1 MINLLLCGNKK
12 VFDGALTELISI
24 TNRTKESIN
33 CYIFTMDASR
43 IKPEYVPIENKQI
56 DFLNKVIQKKNKE
69 NKVTKVDVTNL
80 YEQEFL
86 NCKNE
91 SAYCTPYTLLRLLA
105 DMVPNIPDK
114 LLYLDIDMMI
124 GDDLSKLY
132 NIDVSEYEYAAVK
145 EKYGSIFIRP
155 DYINAGMLL
164 MNMKKIKE
172 TKLLEKA
179 RNYETEKQVYV
190 KKTTK
195 PLFHVTA
202 PTGWI
207 NDPNGFSVYDGKIH
221 LFYQYNPYQREWGPM
236 HWGHSVT
243 DDMVRWEQLPAAIA
257 PDQEYDK
264 AGCFSGSAIE
274 ADGKHVLVYT
284 GVTRVKQADGSE
296 QERQNQCIAF
306 GDGKDYVK
314 YEKNPVVTGEML
326 PEGCSRI
333 DFRDPKIWKEN
344 DTYYL
349 IVGNKNDNQVGQ
361 VVLCSSKNLTDWKF
375 ETILAS
381 NENGDIGTMWECPD
395 FFALKDKHVLICSPQ
410 DMKARKYEFHNGH
423 NSVYFLG
430 DYDANRC
437 RFSKEQPHTLDY
449 GMDFYA
455 PQTTELPDGRRIMIA
470 WMKSWDACVIPNSQD
485 WQGMMTFPRELEIK
499 ENRIWQNPVKE
510 LENYYQNPCCYEH
523 TEIEG
528 ETVLAGVEGRTI
540 DLTVTLEDGENTIF
554 SIKLAA
560 DSEYETSYT
569 YNKETRLLEIDRT
582 YCGVT
587 KDVVCVRKFRI
598 EDPAGLK
605 KMRFILDYHS
615 IELFINDGQQTATTA
630 ICTPLNA
637 KDIYFFSDKKMTMSV
652 EKHDIIM

>member
-1 MINLLLCGNKK
+1 M
-12 VFDGALTELISI
+12 
-24 TNRTKESIN
+24 
-33 CYIFTMDASR
+33 
-43 IKPEYVPIENKQI
+43 
-56 DFLNKVIQKKNKE
+56 
-69 NKVTKVDVTNL
+69 
-80 YEQEFL
+80 
-86 NCKNE
+86 
-91 SAYCTPYTLLRLLA
+91 
-105 DMVPNIPDK
+105 
-114 LLYLDIDMMI
+114 
-124 GDDLSKLY
+124 
-132 NIDVSEYEYAAVK
+132 SE
-145 EKYGSIFIRP
+145 
-155 DYINAGMLL
+155 M
-164 MNMKKIKE
+164 
-172 TKLLEKA
+172 LEKA

-333 DFRDPKIWKEN
+333 DFRDPKIWKGN

-395 FFALKDKHVLICSPQ
+395 FFELDGKYVLLTSPQ
-410 DMKARKYEFHNGH
+410 DMLPEGLEFHNGNGTLCIIGELDPETH
-423 NSVYFLG
+423 TL
-430 DYDANRC
+430 
-437 RFSKEQPHTLDY
+437 KEQFCQGVDY
-449 GMDFYA
+449 GIDYYA
-455 PQTTELPDGRRIMIA
+455 MQTLLAPDGRRIMIA
-470 WMKSWDACVIPNSQD
+470 WMQNWDTLAYRCNDSGWFAQ
-485 WQGMMTFPRELEIK
+485 MSLPRELSVKNGRLYQVPIRELNAMRANKVEYNNVVIK
-499 ENRIWQNPVKE
+499 DTRLTLDQI
-510 LENYYQNPCCYEH
+510 
-523 TEIEG
+523 
-528 ETVLAGVEGRTI
+528 EGRTV
-540 DLTVTLEDGENTIF
+540 DLELVIRPADKDNLYKKFELCFAENEKYHSTLCFRPDE
-554 SIKLAA
+554 SVLK
-560 DSEYETSYT
+560 
-569 YNKETRLLEIDRT
+569 IDR
-582 YCGVT
+582 
-587 KDVVCVRKFRI
+587 KFSGSERALVHQSSCLVNGDSN
-598 EDPAGLK
+598 ELK
-605 KMRFILDYHS
+605 LRVILDKFS
-615 IELFINDGQQTATTA
+615 VEVFINDGEQVMSAVILTKQE
-630 ICTPLNA
+630 A
-637 KDIYFFSDKKMTMSV
+637 KGISFFADGAAKLDIVKYDLL
-652 EKHDIIM
+652 